1 VPLKVA
7 PTTGGTLLAR
17 NDANVSEPLVSLN
30 AMVFVENVTLL
41 GFAPHAVVNA
51 ANVATV
57 PLFTLSTH
65 PVPLINPAAQE
76 LVDRAKNPTATSVAR
91 KVVTIFTISPLK
103 HLPPLNYQR
112 PLFV

>member
-1 VPLKVA
+1 
-7 PTTGGTLLAR
+7 
-17 NDANVSEPLVSLN
+17 
-30 AMVFVENVTLL
+30 MVFVENVTLL